1 MNVDTNQ
8 LFDCTRSSTLVQ
20 DTLKGIIQGNGLN
33 CAGSNNTLSLAPN
46 LTASHDNGGS
56 LSTSSPLPTGIHSS
70 SSSGLSTGAKIGIG
84 IGIPIFVIL
93 VVAIFFV
100 LFRRRKSREGG
111 GIPYPN
117 VAELGQGRHHE
128 KAELETAETPGEL
141 ETNSPRSNR
150 EAEGRRIMVWD

>member
-56 LSTSSPLPTGIHSS
+56 LSTSSPLPTVIHSS

-111 GIPYPN
+111 GITQMKQNSDRGDTMRRPSWKRPRH
-117 VAELGQGRHHE
+117 LGNWKRILLGAIGKR
-128 KAELETAETPGEL
+128 
-141 ETNSPRSNR
+141 R
-150 EAEGRRIMVWD
+150 EDG